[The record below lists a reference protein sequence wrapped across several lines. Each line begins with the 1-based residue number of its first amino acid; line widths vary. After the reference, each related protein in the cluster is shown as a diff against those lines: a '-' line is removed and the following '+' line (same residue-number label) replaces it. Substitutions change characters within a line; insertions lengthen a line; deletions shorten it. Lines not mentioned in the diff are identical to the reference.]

1 MRRPPGMREPTLDG
15 QSADSTS
22 ALVLRE
28 LQAMRLQMDTLTRRL
43 DKLAPAGGGGGGDDG
58 GGGGDGGD
66 GGNGVPVVQKI

>member
-1 MRRPPGMREPTLDG
+1 MRRPPGMREPTLEG

-43 DKLAPAGGGGGGDDG
+43 DELAPAAATGGGGGGG
-58 GGGGDGGD
+58 